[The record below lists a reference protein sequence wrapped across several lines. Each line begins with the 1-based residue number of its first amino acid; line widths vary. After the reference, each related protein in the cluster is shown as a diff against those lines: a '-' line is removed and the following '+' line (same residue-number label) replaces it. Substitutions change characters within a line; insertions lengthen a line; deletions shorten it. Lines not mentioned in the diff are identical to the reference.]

1 MTNRNLVD
9 DLSIIISASPS
20 PTHPS
25 THLILETLGS
35 LKFLELPKGVN
46 IILAHDGIKH
56 HSLELLDNYNQYLT
70 QLKNILYGQEVVKL
84 LVNKKWTHLNGVL
97 HEAIDQTF
105 TKYVLVLQ
113 HDLPFIR
120 HIDLAKLIELMET
133 NSEIR
138 HVRFSKSREPY
149 FWDVDPRYRKKFYL
163 EHYFAKDGL
172 ELVLTKTLGWTD
184 NNYLCTKEYFE
195 KVVFPITRNENI
207 FPESAMNLASSR
219 FTKNLFGN
227 WRYGGIDDGPY
238 IEHTNG
244 RGESESSNIEC
255 FYIRYWKLNVTR
267 VYVFLKRIKY
277 RLRAAHLVFKSLKGS
292 AIE

>member
-1 MTNRNLVD
+1 MTDRNLVEN
-9 DLSIIISASPS
+9 LSIIISASPS

-25 THLILETLGS
+25 THLILETLES
-35 LKFLELPKGVN
+35 LKFLKLPKGVK

-56 HSLELLDNYNQYLT
+56 HSSELLDNYNQYLK
-70 QLKNILYGQEVVKL
+70 QLANSLCDQEVVKL
-84 LVNKKWTHLNGVL
+84 LANKKWTHLNGVL
-97 HEAIDQTF
+97 HEAIYQTF

-120 HIDLAKLIELMET
+120 HVDLAKLIEFMET
-133 NSEIR
+133 NSEIK
-138 HVRFSKSREPY
+138 HVRFSKSQEPY
-149 FWDVDPRYRKKFYL
+149 LWDVDPRYRKKYFL
-163 EHYFAKDGL
+163 EHHFAKDGL

-195 KVVFPITRNENI
+195 KVVFPITRHEKI

-244 RGESESSNIEC
+244 RGESDSSNIESP
-255 FYIRYWKLNVTR
+255 YKRYWKLNVTR
-267 VYVFLKRIKY
+267 AYVFLKRMKY
-277 RLRAAHLVFKSLKGS
+277 RLRAVHLVLKSLKGS
-292 AIE
+292 DIE

>member
-1 MTNRNLVD
+1 MTDRNLVD
-9 DLSIIISASPS
+9 DLTIIVSASPS

-25 THLILETLGS
+25 AHLIFETLGS
-35 LKFLELPKGVN
+35 LKFLELPKGIN

-56 HSLELLDNYNQYLT
+56 HSPELLNNYDQYLKE
-70 QLKNILYGQEVVKL
+70 LKNSLYDQEVVKL

-120 HIDLAKLIELMET
+120 HIDLAKLIEFMET
-133 NSEIR
+133 NSEIK
-138 HVRFSKSREPY
+138 HVRFSKSQEPY
-149 FWDVDPRYRKKFYL
+149 FWDIDPRYRKKYYL
-163 EHYFAKDGL
+163 EHHFAKDGL

-195 KVVFPITRNENI
+195 KVVFPITRSEKI

-244 RGESESSNIEC
+244 RGESEPSNIESP
-255 FYIRYWKLNVTR
+255 FKRNWKLNITR
-267 VYVFLKRIKY
+267 AHVFVKRIQY
-277 RLRAAHLVFKSLKGS
+277 RLRAAYLVFKSGKGS